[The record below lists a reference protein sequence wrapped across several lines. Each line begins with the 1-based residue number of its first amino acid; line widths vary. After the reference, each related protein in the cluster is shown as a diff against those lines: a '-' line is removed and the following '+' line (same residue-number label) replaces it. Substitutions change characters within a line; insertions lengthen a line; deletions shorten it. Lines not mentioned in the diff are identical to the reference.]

1 MIKRHL
7 LKEYLTYVLPTMLT
21 FTLTCVYS
29 IIDGIFVGNFV
40 GDAGLAGIN
49 VAFPLVALIMAVG
62 TGIGMGGAVIASIEL
77 GRGSVEANQRAY
89 GNTFLM
95 MLIAAVPVMIF
106 LLAAPHELC
115 SLLGGRGETLD
126 QATAYI
132 SVIAFGAPFQ
142 IFATGC
148 LPLIRNRGRVG
159 FAMLTSVAGGLI
171 NVALDF
177 LFVVVIPWGVQGAAL
192 ATVIAQISASALCL
206 AFFLTKKNRIPLK
219 CLRLSLSTS
228 GHTLKLGLAPFGLTI
243 LPEAT
248 VVAIN
253 VNAGIYGGEV
263 AIAAYAVI
271 AYVAN
276 VIQLLIQSVGD
287 GSQPLISKHFGAGDI
302 DTVRRLRNTNYCIA
316 IGIGALGLLT
326 VTLLRAH
333 IPLLFGASEE
343 TAQLIAYALPIFS
356 IAYIFYGFTHTS
368 TSFFYAVD
376 DARASSTVV
385 YGEAILIVACVF
397 GAGILLGLDGIW
409 LSVTFVQSILSVIA
423 LVLLRVRRKHLAS
436 AAAAADQGVA

>member
-1 MIKRHL
+1 MIKRSM
-7 LKEYLTYVLPTMLT
+7 LKEYLKYVIPTMLT

-77 GRGSVEANQRAY
+77 GRKNEKGNFAAY

-95 MLIAAVPVMIF
+95 MLIAAVPVMAL
-106 LLAAPHELC
+106 LLAAPHDLC
-115 SLLGGRGETLD
+115 ALLGGRGETLE

-132 SVIAFGAPFQ
+132 SVIALGAPFQ

-159 FAMLTSVAGGLI
+159 YAMFTSITGGLV

-177 LFVVVIPWGVQGAAL
+177 AFVVVIPWGVKGAAL
-192 ATVIAQISASALCL
+192 ATVIAQVAACALCI
-206 AFFLTKKNRIPLK
+206 AFFLRRKNRVPLRFI
-219 CLRLSLSTS
+219 RLSASTS
-228 GHTLKLGLAPFGLTI
+228 AHTLKLGLAPFGLTI

-287 GSQPLISKHFGAGDI
+287 GSQPILSKHYGAGDY
-302 DTVRRLRNTNYCIA
+302 DTVRRLRNTNYCLA
-316 IGIGALGLLT
+316 ISIGALGLLT
-326 VTLLRAH
+326 TYLLRDQ
-333 IPLLFGASEE
+333 IPMLFGASAE
-343 TAQLIAYALPIFS
+343 TASLIAYALPIFS

-368 TSFFYAVD
+368 TSYFYAVD
-376 DARASSTVV
+376 DARASSAVV
-385 YGEAILIVACVF
+385 YGEACLIVLCVF
-397 GAGILLGLDGIW
+397 GAGILFGLDGIW
-409 LSVTFVQSILSVIA
+409 LSVTFVQSILSIA
-423 LVLLRVRRKHLAS
+423 AVPLLLARKKRLGEAS
-436 AAAAADQGVA
+436 GV